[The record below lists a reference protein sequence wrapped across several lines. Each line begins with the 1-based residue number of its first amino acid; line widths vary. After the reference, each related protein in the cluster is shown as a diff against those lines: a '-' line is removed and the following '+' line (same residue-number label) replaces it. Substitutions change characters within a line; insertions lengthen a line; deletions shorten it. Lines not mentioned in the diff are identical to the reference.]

1 MIGQICTTIKIGFF
15 LFWREW
21 GGDHIKCGT
30 QIISAVINSI
40 GMHGG
45 VPLQGGAGNP
55 NTVSVVSGFC
65 KSHIIGLTFAF
76 AVTCHIYIYIYLLLD
91 SAGIVC
97 YQATHF

>member
-1 MIGQICTTIKIGFF
+1 M
-15 LFWREW
+15 
-21 GGDHIKCGT
+21 KCGT

-65 KSHIIGLTFAF
+65 KSGLTFALP
-76 AVTCHIYIYIYLLLD
+76 VCIYI
-91 SAGIVC
+91 
-97 YQATHF
+97 

>member
-1 MIGQICTTIKIGFF
+1 M
-15 LFWREW
+15 
-21 GGDHIKCGT
+21 KCGT

-65 KSHIIGLTFAF
+65 KSQIIGLTFAF
-76 AVTCHIYIYIYLLLD
+76 AVCIYMDNLLLD
-91 SAGIVC
+91 SAGIAC
-97 YQATHF
+97 YQARHF

>member
-1 MIGQICTTIKIGFF
+1 MILLSSDMIGQICTTSSNLVSFF
-15 LFWREW
+15 FWREW
-21 GGDHIKCGT
+21 DGDHMKCGT

-65 KSHIIGLTFAF
+65 KRQVIGLT
-76 AVTCHIYIYIYLLLD
+76 YIYHLLLD
-91 SAGIVC
+91 SATIAR
-97 YQATHF
+97 YQARQF